1 LSQPCREISVDLAG
15 GIERQ
20 FRIGRRDDL
29 ERVGRN
35 LDARRRAR
43 FLFDRTGDFDDALAG
58 DAQSRLDE
66 VLVHLV
72 FLELDLDL
80 ARRISKD
87 QECDA
92 PEIADLVDPAG
103 DRRVVARLGVGSVGS
118 VLHTT
123 RFTQAELKRSRS
135 HRGESFCRV
144 STTTDV

>member
-1 LSQPCREISVDLAG
+1 LSEPCREISVDLAG

-66 VLVHLV
+66 VP
-72 FLELDLDL
+72 
-80 ARRISKD
+80 RPS
-87 QECDA
+87 
-92 PEIADLVDPAG
+92 
-103 DRRVVARLGVGSVGS
+103 RL
-118 VLHTT
+118 
-123 RFTQAELKRSRS
+123 SR
-135 HRGESFCRV
+135 
-144 STTTDV
+144 T